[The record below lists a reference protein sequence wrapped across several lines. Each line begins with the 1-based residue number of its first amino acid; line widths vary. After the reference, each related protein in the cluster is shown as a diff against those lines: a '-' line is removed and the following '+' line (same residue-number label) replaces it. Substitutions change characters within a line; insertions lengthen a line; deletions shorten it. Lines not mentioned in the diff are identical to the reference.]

1 MIQSAA
7 YLTSIN
13 ISLQQ
18 LMGLIKIIQINTL
31 DPQISVNLNNSFQKF
46 QARLSLRRLNSNN
59 QINLRSKRTRARLKD
74 ILQGNSLKYKLPR
87 IVRIVLNK

>member
-13 ISLQQ
+13 ISLQHR
-18 LMGLIKIIQINTL
+18 MGSIKIIKINTF

-46 QARLSLRRLNSNN
+46 QARLSLRPLNNNN
-59 QINLRSKRTRARLKD
+59 QINLKSKRTTVRLKD
-74 ILQGNSLKYKLPR
+74 ILQRNSLKYKLLR
-87 IVRIVLNK
+87 IVRIALNR